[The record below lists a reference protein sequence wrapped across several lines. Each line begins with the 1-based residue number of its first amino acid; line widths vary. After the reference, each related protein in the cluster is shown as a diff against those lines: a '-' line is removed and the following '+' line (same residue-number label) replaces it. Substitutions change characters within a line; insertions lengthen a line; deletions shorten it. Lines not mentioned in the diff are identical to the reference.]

1 MTRSRI
7 TIKYPDRRIKSV
19 LASLITAALEA
30 GDPQKAI
37 RRTLVRKGKRLEVG
51 GAAYDLARFH
61 RIVCVGAGKAS
72 GNLAIAL
79 EHILGGRLE
88 DGLVI
93 VKDGYGVPCQ
103 KIRLVEA
110 AHPVPDRRGMNATRH
125 ILSLA
130 QSLTRDDLLMVLLS
144 GGASSLL
151 CAPSPGLRLI
161 DKQRT
166 NRLLLQS
173 GAPIHDINV
182 VRKHLSAVKGGGLAV
197 ATKATVLTLILSDVP
212 KDDPATIG
220 SGPTVPDPSTFQ
232 DAKDI
237 LMMHKIWSKVPA
249 AVRRHLQNGL
259 AGRIPETLKPTRT
272 WTRRHRH
279 LVLAN
284 NGTAREGIANA
295 ARRLNLKTVM
305 IPDFLQ
311 GEAKEIGDILGN
323 IAADLIA
330 FGNPVSPPICL
341 IAGGEPT
348 VTVTGS
354 GKGGRAQECVLAASL
369 RLAGLRKAIVAG
381 FGTDGT
387 DGPTD
392 VAGALVD
399 GKTIERALRKGLD
412 PAKVLRNHDSY
423 HFFKEAGGHIITGP
437 TGTNINDIYLIV
449 AW

>member
-7 TIKYPDRRIKSV
+7 TIKYPDRRIKSF

-51 GAAYDLARFH
+51 GAAYDLTRFH

-110 AHPVPDRRGMNATRH
+110 AHPVPDRRGVNATRQ
-125 ILSLA
+125 ILTLA
-130 QSLTRDDLLMVLLS
+130 HSLTRDDLLIVLLS

-151 CAPSPGLRLI
+151 CAPSPGLGLI

-197 ATKATVLTLILSDVP
+197 ATKATVLTLMLSDVP
-212 KDDPATIG
+212 EDDPATIG

-237 LMMHKIWSKVPA
+237 LMMHKIWSKVPS

-259 AGRIPETLKPTRT
+259 AGRIPETLKPTRSRS
-272 WTRRHRH
+272 RRNRH
-279 LVLAN
+279 VMLAN

-295 ARRLNLKTVM
+295 AGRLNLKTVM

-330 FGNPVSPPICL
+330 FGNPVSPPVCL
-341 IAGGEPT
+341 IVGGEPT

-354 GKGGRAQECVLAASL
+354 GKGGRAQECVLAAAL
-369 RLAGLRKAIVAG
+369 RLAGLRKVIVAG

-412 PAKVLRNHDSY
+412 PAKVLCNHDSY
-423 HFFKEAGGHIITGP
+423 HFFKKAGGHIITGP